1 MLKLL
6 FDWAGKMSQASRVTT
21 GSGKQA
27 QKAAR
32 GARGCPT
39 SGAGPGLTP
48 TEGSL
53 SATHRPLATQG
64 GDSKAPP
71 RAPDINNSRISSVI
85 KKQIIAQGGFKCLRD
100 PPFALRS
107 HSYALAP
114 VRTAAEAFSRAFQ
127 TRPAPCPTLP
137 EGLLLLFFPQNDAG
151 IRPPLRVR

>member
-64 GDSKAPP
+64 GTLKRLRGPQTSITAGLAVSLKSK
-71 RAPDINNSRISSVI
+71 
-85 KKQIIAQGGFKCLRD
+85 L
-100 PPFALRS
+100 
-107 HSYALAP
+107 
-114 VRTAAEAFSRAFQ
+114 
-127 TRPAPCPTLP
+127 
-137 EGLLLLFFPQNDAG
+137 
-151 IRPPLRVR
+151 

>member
-27 QKAAR
+27 QKARR

-39 SGAGPGLTP
+39 RPDPNGGVFKCHTQASGHP
-48 TEGSL
+48 
-53 SATHRPLATQG
+53 G

-71 RAPDINNSRISSVI
+71 RAPDINNSRIGSVI